1 MLGLLL
7 SHLTARDKYISH
19 KQNTCRGKRTCE
31 LLGPPLSRRTANRRG
46 KPSFQ
51 GTSSFL
57 SSKLLHKAHSFRK
70 NRFCG
75 SRYSGQRAF
84 LMRSALVG
92 FLLHRCDRKI
102 SFQGQADFQVNCIC
116 VLKPLLQQ
124 GCYCEEAR
132 FLPITRLVQING
144 VQNTS

>member
-1 MLGLLL
+1 MERQVYCFPILLQLTSTFAGSAL
-7 SHLTARDKYISH
+7 SHKE
-19 KQNTCRGKRTCE
+19 NTCKGKRTCE

-57 SSKLLHKAHSFRK
+57 SFKLFHKAHSRRK

-84 LMRSALVG
+84 LIRSTLVG
-92 FLLHRCDRKI
+92 FLLHRCHRKM
-102 SFQGQADFQVNCIC
+102 SFHWQADFQVNCIC
-116 VLKPLLQQ
+116 SLKPLLQQ
-124 GCYCEEAR
+124 CCYCDEAHVSSQ
-132 FLPITRLVQING
+132 L
-144 VQNTS
+144 